1 MSLRAVPFR
10 SLLVAVGLGLVA
22 TALPG
27 AAAPAPQIMDAKGDA
42 ADGNAGHDI
51 ESVLFTK
58 TAKGF
63 TVTMTL
69 AGPQST
75 RHGVNYV
82 VSAETANCGRFTI
95 NWTPVMALPPS
106 YRDQIGMECG
116 EPGATGDPYTIIN
129 VAPTVAG
136 NTLTWSFS
144 KKQFPDELAKGGTF
158 SDLAA
163 GVDPNDP
170 VFGIIGPKS
179 LGAPLRLDDAVGK
192 GSFKF

>member
-1 MSLRAVPFR
+1 MTSRAASVR
-10 SLLVAVGLGLVA
+10 SLLVALGVGLVV
-22 TALPG
+22 TAVPG
-27 AAAPAPQIMDAKGDA
+27 SAAPAPQIVDAKGDA
-42 ADGNAGHDI
+42 MDGSASHDI

-63 TVTMTL
+63 AVKMTL

-82 VSAETANCGRFTI
+82 ISAETASCGTFSI

-106 YRDQIGMECG
+106 YRDQVTMECG

-129 VAPTVAG
+129 VSPTVNG
-136 NTLTWSFS
+136 RTLTWTFN
-144 KKQFPDELAKGGTF
+144 KKQLPDELAKGGNLSEFT
-158 SDLAA
+158 A

-170 VFGIIGPKS
+170 VFGIFGPKA
-179 LGAPLRLDDAVGK
+179 LTVPVRLDDAVGK
-192 GSFKF
+192 GSFKY